1 MTVDAPLCPT
11 CQTPLPATAHFCLN
25 CGTPTS
31 TEPGVPAPT
40 GTLEVSRIRAAL
52 AGRYRIDHELGQ
64 GGMATVYVAEDLKHD
79 RKVAIKVLR
88 PELAAVIGAERFVRE
103 IKTIANLQHP
113 HILGLIDSGE
123 VGGTAYYVMPLVD
136 GESLRDR
143 LEREKQLPIGEAV
156 RIATEVAGALD
167 YAHRHGVIHR
177 DIKPENILL
186 HDGSALVADF
196 GIALAASSAG
206 TRMTET
212 GMSLGTP
219 QYMSPEQAMG
229 EREITAAS
237 DVYALGCVSYEM
249 LVGDPP
255 FSGSTAQAIVAKI
268 VTEQP
273 RSLIVQRHTIPESIE
288 AAVLTAIEKLPA
300 DRFASAGEFAAALGN
315 RTYTSASALRTVGIV
330 TPRPRSRDPVMI
342 GLAAVAVAAIG
353 AAAVMARRKPVV
365 ATLPIIRFVMA
376 TTDSTRPFDNFP
388 WPAAISPDGGTV
400 VYSVVGRGNVPS
412 LYVLRTD
419 QLAPQSIPGT
429 ATAYQPYFSPDGKW
443 LAFEGSSK
451 EHKVRLDGTAPV
463 TITDAAGANGATWTP
478 GNEIILGTQGK
489 FAGLSRVNAGGGTA
503 VALTQP
509 DSAHGERNHVW
520 PISLTGG
527 KSVAFTIWYG
537 SLATARLAVASLLN
551 GRVTPLNLLGVRP
564 LAELDGMLIYVQADG
579 AIMAVRLDASGT
591 RTVGTAIPVHDPV
604 PVTPGF
610 NGNSGVF
617 VSSGGAMVSS
627 LGSTSSRLTWLGLD
641 GHTAVISPDMRGF
654 DYAKL
659 SPDQQQVAEVVITAG
674 QHDVWIYDFKLGT
687 SSRLTTIG
695 TVNSVEWA
703 PDGKHVVYA
712 AAGDSGTTIWEQ
724 LAAGGIPATRLTDIP
739 FPTESAV
746 MSPDGKSLLVTGLD
760 GDNWDVLRVAL
771 DSPSVRH
778 AFVQSRGNVHDP
790 EFSPDG
796 KWVALV
802 TDESGQDEVYVRS
815 YPDPSVKLQISAA
828 GGFQPLWSADGS
840 QIYYV
845 LGTTLMRARLA
856 TSPTL
861 SLVGRDSLLGNLT
874 STTNNGGY
882 FSAGYQVSR
891 DGKRVLAIP
900 PEANNFQLVISPN
913 WITEFRRR
921 VAESGGGK

>member
-1 MTVDAPLCPT
+1 VTDVISNL
-11 CQTPLPATAHFCLN
+11 ATAL
-25 CGTPTS
+25 GD
-31 TEPGVPAPT
+31 
-40 GTLEVSRIRAAL
+40 
-52 AGRYRIDHELGQ
+52 RYRIERELGQ

-143 LEREKQLPIGEAV
+143 LQREKQLPIGEAV
-156 RIATEVAGALD
+156 RITTEVAGALD

-237 DVYALGCVSYEM
+237 DVYALGCVTYEM

-268 VTEQP
+268 VTERP
-273 RSLIVQRHTIPESIE
+273 RSLIAQRHTIPESVD

-315 RTYTSASALRTVGIV
+315 RTYTSATTARQVLVAARAH
-330 TPRPRSRDPVMI
+330 RFRDPAFVALAVVA
-342 GLAAVAVAAIG
+342 LAALGGG
-353 AAAVMARRKPVV
+353 AALARRKPTA
-365 ATLPIIRFVMA
+365 ATLPTIRFVMA
-376 TTDSTRPFDNFP
+376 VTDSTHPFDNFP

-412 LYVLRTD
+412 LYALRTD
-419 QLAPQSIPGT
+419 QLAPVAIPGT
-429 ATAYQPYFSPDGKW
+429 AGAYQPYFSPDGQW
-443 LAFEGSSK
+443 LAFEGTGK
-451 EHKVRLDGTAPV
+451 EHKVRLDGSAPV
-463 TITDAAGANGATWTP
+463 TITDAAGSNGATWTP
-478 GNEIILGTQGK
+478 GNEIILGTQGA

-503 VALTQP
+503 VALTHP
-509 DSAHGERNHVW
+509 DTAHGERNHVW
-520 PISLTGG
+520 PVSLSGG
-527 KSVAFTIWYG
+527 KLVAFSIWYG
-537 SLATARLAVASLLN
+537 SLATARIAVASLSD
-551 GRVTPLNLLGVRP
+551 GHVTPLNLLGIRP
-564 LAELDGMLIYVQADG
+564 LAELDGMLLYVQADG
-579 AIMAVRLDASGT
+579 AIMAVRLDAAGT

-604 PVTPGF
+604 PVRPGF

-617 VSSGGAMVSS
+617 VSSSGAMVSS
-627 LGSTSSRLTWLGLD
+627 LGTAGSRLTWLDFD
-641 GHTAVISPDMRGF
+641 GRASVIAPDARAY

-659 SPDQQQVAEVVITAG
+659 AADEQQVAEVVITAG
-674 QHDVWIYDFKLGT
+674 QHDIWIYDFALGT

-724 LAAGGIPATRLTDIP
+724 LAAGGTPATRLTEIP
-739 FPTESAV
+739 VPTEAAT
-746 MSPDGKSLLVTGLD
+746 MSPDGKALLVTALD
-760 GDNWDVLRVAL
+760 GDNWDIIRVAV

-778 AFVQSRGNVHDP
+778 RFLQSNRNLHNP
-790 EFSPDG
+790 KFSPDG
-796 KWVALV
+796 KWVAIV
-802 TDESGQDEVYVRS
+802 SDESGQDEVYVRS

-828 GGFQPLWSADGS
+828 GGDQPLWSADGS

-845 LGTTLMRARLA
+845 VGTTLMRARLSA
-856 TSPTL
+856 TPTL
-861 SLVGRDSLLGNLT
+861 ALVGRDSLLGNLT
-874 STTNNGGY
+874 STNNNGGY
-882 FSAGYQVSR
+882 FSAGYQVTR
-891 DGKRVLAIP
+891 DGKRVLGIP

-913 WITEFRRR
+913 WITEFRKR